1 MKKLVLILTLVA
13 FSLSSYAQRNN
24 KDWLLSI
31 GLNSVNS
38 LGSRS
43 PIFHP
48 ERWVNQF
55 PLSAAVEFN
64 WSDDFAVEQSLTFNG
79 FTEDDEIDGADLKK
93 DYNYISLDTH
103 VKYYFG
109 KYIFSRR
116 VDWIDLYVNGGL
128 GFFHI
133 DETNISA
140 NLGGGVLF
148 WLNKTRTFGL
158 RTQVIGKFAFNHKDS
173 GLDNNHYQYHLQAVF
188 KL

>member
-1 MKKLVLILTLVA
+1 MKKLILIIALGT
-13 FSLSSYAQRNN
+13 FSLSSFAQRSNSE
-24 KDWLLSI
+24 WSLSV

-48 ERWVNQF
+48 GDWGTQF
-55 PLSAAVEFN
+55 PISAAIELN
-64 WSDDFAVEQSLTFNG
+64 WSDNFAIEQSITLNG
-79 FTEDDEIDGADLKK
+79 FTEDDEIDGVNLDK
-93 DYNYISLDTH
+93 DYNYISFDTH

-109 KYIFSRR
+109 EYIFRR
-116 VDWIDLYVNGGL
+116 GVDWIDFYANAGL

-140 NLGGGVLF
+140 NIGGGVLF
-148 WLNKTRTFGL
+148 WLNKNRTFGL
-158 RTQVIGKFAFNHKDS
+158 RTHVIGKFAFNHKDS